1 MFSVALSAT
10 FNEEVPFRCSL
21 NTLSKNILLIS
32 KTMSAT
38 MTANPNATQNI
49 IIRAIEKRDNAGIAR
64 VIREVSAEHGLTAD
78 KGFAVA
84 DPILDTLFEV
94 YHQPRSAYWVVEMD
108 GEIVVGGGVAPL
120 AGGDGETCELQK
132 MYLSSK
138 LRGKGIAKK
147 IVQQSLEFGK
157 QQGFSRCYLETTD
170 ILKAAI
176 SLYEKLG
183 FEFIDKAL
191 GNTGHSDCEIR
202 MLKSL

>member
-1 MFSVALSAT
+1 
-10 FNEEVPFRCSL
+10 
-21 NTLSKNILLIS
+21 
-32 KTMSAT
+32 
-38 MTANPNATQNI
+38 MTATQAI
-49 IIRAIEKRDNAGIAR
+49 TSSIVIRAIEEKDNAGIAR

-84 DPILDTLFEV
+84 DPILDTLYEV

-108 GEIVVGGGVAPL
+108 GEVVGGGGVAPL
-120 AGGDGETCELQK
+120 AGGDGNTCELQK

-147 IVQQSLEFGK
+147 IVLQSLEFGK
-157 QQGFSRCYLETTD
+157 EQGFSRCYLETTD
-170 ILKAAI
+170 ILKAAVG
-176 SLYEKLG
+176 LYEKLG

-202 MLKSL
+202 MVKPL